1 MLLLKEEQ
9 AVYWRLADPDTEE
22 VCTETLVAI
31 ADFILGSFDAECL
44 GEHPPESDWSDWF
57 PPPPRMTDWEL
68 EVLTDWVEIEAE
80 KRDLNPDPDTYPLE
94 DYFLIRKTMNPQLTQ
109 LDIPVPPAP
118 ILEQAVGYENT
129 HNARYLALWWEPA
142 GDEAMVSDGFVTF
155 TGHWAGY
162 LAFIHHK
169 SIYHHLAIY
178 NLGSS
183 DDPAEYRLVVDL
195 QVRKV
200 YIAKT
205 RDAETVVAGQWE
217 VIPNLAGQVLLS
229 SEDFEGQLQNFIE
242 QIQFVPSM
250 EEVKQ
255 RMEKDHQAVE
265 TLLHWLDDRFG
276 Q

>member
-1 MLLLKEEQ
+1 MLLQEKRT
-9 AVYWRLADPDTEE
+9 VYWQLANPQIEE
-22 VCTETLVAI
+22 VCREPRHDIT
-31 ADFILGSFDAECL
+31 DFILGTFYEDSL
-44 GEHPPESDWSDWF
+44 GEKPPGTDWIDWF

-68 EVLTDWVEIEAE
+68 YELTDWVEFEAANH
-80 KRDLNPDPDTYPLE
+80 DLNTDRDTYLID
-94 DYFLIRKTMNPQLTQ
+94 DYFLIRRTMNPQLTQ

-129 HNARYLALWWEPA
+129 RNARYLSLWWEPA

-169 SIYHHLAIY
+169 SIYYHLAIY

-195 QVRKV
+195 QDRKA

-205 RDAETVVAGQWE
+205 RDAEIVVTGQWE
-217 VIPNLAGQVLLS
+217 VIPNLAEQVLPS
-229 SEDFEGQLQNFIE
+229 PGDFEGLLQNLIE
-242 QIQFVPSM
+242 QMQFTPSM
-250 EEVKQ
+250 EEVRQ
-255 RMEKDHQAVE
+255 SMEKDHQAVE
-265 TLLHWLDDRFG
+265 ILLGWLDTR
-276 Q
+276 

>member
-1 MLLLKEEQ
+1 
-9 AVYWRLADPDTEE
+9 
-22 VCTETLVAI
+22 
-31 ADFILGSFDAECL
+31 
-44 GEHPPESDWSDWF
+44 
-57 PPPPRMTDWEL
+57 
-68 EVLTDWVEIEAE
+68 
-80 KRDLNPDPDTYPLE
+80 
-94 DYFLIRKTMNPQLTQ
+94 MNPKMIP

-118 ILEQAVGYENT
+118 ILEQAVGYENIS
-129 HNARYLALWWEPA
+129 NARYLALGWEPA

-195 QVRKV
+195 QERKA

-205 RDAETVVAGQWE
+205 SDAEIVVTGQWE

-229 SEDFEGQLQNFIE
+229 SDDFENLLQNFIE
-242 QIQFVPSM
+242 QTQFIPSI
-250 EEVKQ
+250 EEVRQ
-255 RMEKDHQAVE
+255 RMDKDHQAVE
-265 TLLHWLDDRFG
+265 SLLRWLDTR
-276 Q
+276 

>member
-1 MLLLKEEQ
+1 MLLHEKQ
-9 AVYWRLADPDTEE
+9 IVYWSLANPEVEETWAESRL
-22 VCTETLVAI
+22 TLD
-31 ADFILGSFDAECL
+31 DFILGPFDAECL
-44 GEHPPESDWSDWF
+44 GERPPESDWSDWF
-57 PPPPRMTDWEL
+57 PLPPRMTDWEL
-68 EVLTDWVEIEAE
+68 DELSDWVEFEAE
-80 KRDLNPDPDTYPLE
+80 KHDLNPDPDTYPLE
-94 DYFLIRKTMNPQLTQ
+94 DYFLIRRTMNPQLTQ

-142 GDEAMVSDGFVTF
+142 GDEAMVSDGFTTF

-162 LAFIHHK
+162 LAFIHYK

-195 QVRKV
+195 QERKA

-205 RDAETVVAGQWE
+205 CDAETVVAGQWE

-229 SEDFEGQLQNFIE
+229 SDDFEDLLQNFIE
-242 QIQFVPSM
+242 QIQFIPSM
-250 EEVKQ
+250 EEVRQ
-255 RMEKDHQAVE
+255 RTEKDHQAVE
-265 TLLHWLDDRFG
+265 SLLRWLDDRSW
-276 Q
+276 